1 MRKWIIAGVI
11 AIALAGIVIAAL
23 LNLNSLI
30 ARNRDFLI
38 GQAQQALGRRISVG
52 EIEATLFTGLG
63 VRLKNFAMADDP
75 AYSTGEFV
83 RAKDLQV
90 SLRFWPLLRKEFQV
104 KSMVLHEP
112 VIQIIRDANGE
123 FNFSTIGKKPKEPKP
138 AREKEPKEP
147 APEGAKDRSAFLVS
161 LVNISDGDIHYL
173 DKKDGSDLRVRQIDL
188 EVEDFAYDEPFSIK
202 LAAAVFADKQNVK
215 LKTKVGPIGT
225 GADFAQVPL
234 NGELELDPLD
244 MSQLNKALPRLKKS
258 LPKELG
264 LSGVFSVKSLKFNG
278 KLKDLGLNGSIDGT
292 RGALRYGNSFQK
304 AAGIPLTLTTDVHV
318 KDDKISIRTGQLK
331 LYNLKAAAAG
341 DVQLG
346 NTTMVNLSLNSE
358 PAALDGWEKI
368 FPAVERYQLTGNME
382 VKATV
387 RGKVGQGAAPEVR
400 GTLTLKRASAKPPDF
415 PKPIENLD
423 TTISFNGQRADVKD
437 MTLTLGKST
446 IRLAATIDQFS
457 PLTLSYKM
465 STPEIWP
472 ADYHAALSEDRKAD
486 VIRNLWSEGRFTM
499 VNDNMVYDGKLVSGD
514 GKLYNVAYKGLDANL
529 ALADKIAHIK
539 SLKVNALSGALQM
552 EGDYS

>member
-1 MRKWIIAGVI
+1 LRKWIIAGVI

-215 LKTKVGPIGT
+215 LKTT
-225 GADFAQVPL
+225 LRCHLTA
-234 NGELELDPLD
+234 
-244 MSQLNKALPRLKKS
+244 SS
-258 LPKELG
+258 
-264 LSGVFSVKSLKFNG
+264 SS
-278 KLKDLGLNGSIDGT
+278 T
-292 RGALRYGNSFQK
+292 RW
-304 AAGIPLTLTTDVHV
+304 T
-318 KDDKISIRTGQLK
+318 
-331 LYNLKAAAAG
+331 
-341 DVQLG
+341 
-346 NTTMVNLSLNSE
+346 
-358 PAALDGWEKI
+358 
-368 FPAVERYQLTGNME
+368 
-382 VKATV
+382 
-387 RGKVGQGAAPEVR
+387 
-400 GTLTLKRASAKPPDF
+400 
-415 PKPIENLD
+415 
-423 TTISFNGQRADVKD
+423 
-437 MTLTLGKST
+437 
-446 IRLAATIDQFS
+446 
-457 PLTLSYKM
+457 
-465 STPEIWP
+465 
-472 ADYHAALSEDRKAD
+472 
-486 VIRNLWSEGRFTM
+486 
-499 VNDNMVYDGKLVSGD
+499 
-514 GKLYNVAYKGLDANL
+514 
-529 ALADKIAHIK
+529 
-539 SLKVNALSGALQM
+539 
-552 EGDYS
+552 